1 MPHEAAATRRV
12 EEDQLLSLPPLQ
24 QHKMQRRDVPV
35 VSLSLSFYVVWVYNG
50 RYQRDRC
57 GTEILLLNSSLLP
70 GGYKGKGGGRGA
82 RD

>member
-35 VSLSLSFYVVWVYNG
+35 VSLSLSLSMS
-50 RYQRDRC
+50 C
-57 GTEILLLNSSLLP
+57 GFIMDAIKETAVALKFSF
-70 GGYKGKGGGRGA
+70 
-82 RD
+82 